1 MSTRWDFA
9 VYNQHNKLMLAV
21 EVKTRLNTSTH
32 WAIQFYRNIFSNTTP
47 TNIPY
52 FLMTFP
58 DKFYLWVHDGT
69 PNDTDGPTLEINPQ
83 LLLQPYFEQS
93 GVTPEQISS
102 ASFELIIAAWL
113 NSVIQSLE
121 QDNAHNPT
129 NQYLYD
135 TGLHNALAGGTIDY
149 EVVA

>member
-1 MSTRWDFA
+1 MSTRWDLA
-9 VYNQHNKLMLAV
+9 VYNQHDKLMLAV

-32 WAIQFYRNIFSNTTP
+32 WVIKFYHNIFSNTTP
-47 TNIPY
+47 TTIPY

-58 DKFYLWVHDGT
+58 DTFYLWVHDGK
-69 PNDTDGPTLEINPQ
+69 PRDTDGPTLEINPQ

-93 GVTPEQISS
+93 GVTPEQISG

-113 NSVIQSLE
+113 NAVMQSRE
-121 QDNAHNPT
+121 QDKASKPT
-129 NQYLYD
+129 DQWLYD
-135 TGLHNALAGGTIDY
+135 TGLHSALAGGTIEY